1 MNAFNKAEG
10 NDAVEVLR
18 SYADYEM
25 PEVIPV
31 PVMQPAAQSNMSGY
45 DGEDKKMSL
54 PNIASTLKDA
64 FNDILYMR

>member
-31 PVMQPAAQSNMSGY
+31 PVMQPAAQSNMGSYG
-45 DGEDKKMSL
+45 GGDKKVSV
-54 PNIASTLKDA
+54 NVSSGSKDA

>member
-1 MNAFNKAEG
+1 
-10 NDAVEVLR
+10 
-18 SYADYEM
+18 M